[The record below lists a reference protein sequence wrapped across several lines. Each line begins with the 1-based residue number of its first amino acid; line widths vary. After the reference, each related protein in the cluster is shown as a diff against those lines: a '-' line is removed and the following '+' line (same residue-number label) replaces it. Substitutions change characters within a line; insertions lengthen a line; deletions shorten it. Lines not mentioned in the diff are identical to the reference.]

1 MTYYLAIDIGASSGR
16 HILGWLENGQLRTEE
31 VYRFANGII
40 KQGDSL
46 LWDAETLV
54 REVITG
60 IKACGEAGKI
70 PKSIAIDT
78 WGVDYVLLDEQLR
91 ELPPVYAYRDA
102 RTAAMPARVEQL
114 ISPQDLYV
122 RTGIAR
128 QAFNSIYQLMCDKES
143 GRLAQAAHCLMMPD
157 YLAWRLTGLLTNEYT
172 NATTTGLVNAAT
184 RDWDTELLQ
193 LLGLP
198 AHIFQPLGRCSDV
211 IGTFTQEI
219 QGKTGFDAQVIFAPT
234 HDTASAVAAC
244 DIDESSTDAGSA
256 DAGSI
261 YISSGTW
268 SLIGIE
274 SPVPILSE
282 AAWLANFTNE
292 GGAGGTYRV
301 LKNLMGMWLLQG
313 VRRDIGGSKTPDDLM
328 HMAMESGFVELF
340 DVNSPLLTAPENMT
354 NAVCALL
361 GRQLPVGD
369 VLNAIYHSLA
379 QAYAQAAEEIE
390 AITGRTFGG
399 IHIVGGGGRDAYL
412 GQLTAQYTGK
422 QVTIGRK
429 EATAAGNLL
438 SQVMADTGMTLA
450 QARNMMGG
458 II

>member
-16 HILGWLENGQLRTEE
+16 HILGWLEDGRLQTEE
-31 VYRFANGII
+31 VYRFENGMV
-40 KQGDSL
+40 KRGGAL
-46 LWDAETLV
+46 TWDTEALA
-54 REVITG
+54 REVIAG
-60 IKACGEAGKI
+60 IKACGAAGKI
-70 PKSIAIDT
+70 PKSIAVDT
-78 WGVDYVLLDEQLR
+78 WGVDYVLLDERQR

-102 RTAAMPARVEQL
+102 RTAGMPARLEQI
-114 ISPQDLYV
+114 ISPQELFA

-143 GRLAQAAHCLMMPD
+143 GRLAKAAHVLMMPD
-157 YLAWRLTGLLTNEYT
+157 YLAWRLTGQRTNEYT
-172 NATTTGLVNAAT
+172 NATTTGLVNAAA
-184 RDWDTELLQ
+184 RDWDTELLS
-193 LLGLP
+193 LLGLSS
-198 AHIFQPLGRCSDV
+198 HIFQPLGSPSGT

-219 QGKTGFDAQVIFAPT
+219 QDEIGFDAQMVFAPT

-244 DIDESSTDAGSA
+244 DIDESS
-256 DAGSI
+256 I

-274 SPVPILSE
+274 SPVPMLTE
-282 AAWLANFTNE
+282 AARLAGFTNE

-301 LKNLMGMWLLQG
+301 LKNIMGMWLLQG
-313 VRRDIGGSKTPDDLM
+313 VRRDLGRTKHPDELM
-328 HMAMESGFVELF
+328 HMAMESDFVEIF
-340 DVNSPLLTAPENMT
+340 DVNSPLLTAPESMT
-354 NAVCALL
+354 EAVRTLL
-361 GRQLPVGD
+361 GKQLPVGD

-390 AITGRTFGG
+390 AITGRAFGG
-399 IHIVGGGGRDAYL
+399 IHIVGGGGRDKYL

-422 QVTIGRK
+422 KVTIGRK

-438 SQVMADTGMTLA
+438 SQMMADTGISLT
-450 QARNMMGG
+450 QARKMIGG